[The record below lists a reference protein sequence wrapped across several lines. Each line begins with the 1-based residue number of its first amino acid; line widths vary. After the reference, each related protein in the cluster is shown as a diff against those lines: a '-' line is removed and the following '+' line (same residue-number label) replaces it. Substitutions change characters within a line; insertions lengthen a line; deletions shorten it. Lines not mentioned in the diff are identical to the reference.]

1 MKSKNLYSIRFKNI
15 DDTKDIEKSVF
26 EKVLESKD
34 RKKYLGWIEERTY
47 TTPKGKVIVE
57 SFIIKGTPSE
67 EWRKAIEKAH
77 LAGAEF

>member
-1 MKSKNLYSIRFKNI
+1 MKQKNLYSIRFKFI
-15 DDTKDIEKSVF
+15 DDAKDIEKSVF

-57 SFIIKGTPSE
+57 TFLVKGTPAKRFRE
-67 EWRKAIEKAH
+67 AVEKAH
-77 LAGAEF
+77 FVGEEF